1 MPTSDAERYELLLQ
15 NYKDLAAGVGMI
27 REAVERA
34 FDVRLL
40 SATTMSGEFE
50 IITRAIY
57 AAAADRPRPARPT
70 PVTNDKTDSRGGLT
84 DRKVTLRTA
93 YLTKN
98 LSYPLPTKCG
108 DILITIQDA
117 RGHLLTLGPHQEV
130 RPHWQR
136 AYELLLSEADVE
148 TVTSQFHRALFM
160 DGKLDVETF
169 ERMSGVRGS

>member
-1 MPTSDAERYELLLQ
+1 MSTSDAERYELLLQ

-40 SATTMSGEFE
+40 GATTMSGEFE

-70 PVTNDKTDSRGGLT
+70 PVTNDKTDSRGRHT
-84 DRKVTLRTA
+84 DRKVTLRTP

-98 LSYPLPTKCG
+98 LSYPLPDQVRG
-108 DILITIQDA
+108 DPDHHPGRA
-117 RGHLLTLGPHQEV
+117 RP
-130 RPHWQR
+130 P
-136 AYELLLSEADVE
+136 ADVGLASGSP
-148 TVTSQFHRALFM
+148 TSLATRL
-160 DGKLDVETF
+160 
-169 ERMSGVRGS
+169 

>member
-1 MPTSDAERYELLLQ
+1 MPTSDADRYELLLQ
-15 NYKDLAAGVGMI
+15 QYKALAAGIGMI

-70 PVTNDKTDSRGGLT
+70 PVTNNKTDSRDRHT
-84 DRKVTLRTA
+84 YRKVTLA
-93 YLTKN
+93 YLMNN
-98 LSYPLPTKCG
+98 LSYPLPTKGG
-108 DILITIQDA
+108 DILLTIQDA
-117 RGHLLTLGPHQEV
+117 RGHLLRLGPHQEV

-136 AYELLLSEADVE
+136 ARELLLEEADVE
-148 TVTSQFHRALFM
+148 TLTSQFHRALFM
-160 DGKLDVETF
+160 DGLLDIAEF
-169 ERMSGVRGS
+169 ERINGARRPR

>member
-1 MPTSDAERYELLLQ
+1 MPTSEAERYELLLQ
-15 NYKDLAAGVGMI
+15 NYKDIAAGVGMI

-70 PVTNDKTDSRGGLT
+70 PVTNDKTDSRGGHT
-84 DRKVTLRTA
+84 DRKVTLRPA

-98 LSYPLPTKCG
+98 LSYPLPTKRG
-108 DILITIQDA
+108 NILITIQDA

-130 RPHWQR
+130 RPTNASTGR
-136 AYELLLSEADVE
+136 GGSGGRSV
-148 TVTSQFHRALFM
+148 
-160 DGKLDVETF
+160 
-169 ERMSGVRGS
+169 GVRQGARVVEDSRR